1 MKKLALLGASGHGK
15 VVADMAEDLGW
26 KEIYFFDDAWPEIR
40 ENSHWQ
46 VAGDTSAL
54 LSRIHEFDGII
65 VTIGDCF
72 IRWSK
77 QLQLQNAGATLV
89 SLVHPQAV
97 ISKYAELGVGSVVMA
112 GGVINADAS
121 VGNACIINTGSTV
134 DHDCVLGNGVHV
146 SPGAHLSGDVTVG
159 ECTWIGVGVSIRQG
173 VTIGSSVVIGAGA
186 TVVKDLGSNSIA
198 YGNPAIARPL
208 NPSRS

>member
-26 KEIYFFDDAWPEIR
+26 KEIYFFDDAWPETS
-40 ENSHWQ
+40 ENPHWRI
-46 VAGDTSAL
+46 VGDTSAL
-54 LSRIHEFDGII
+54 LSRIKEFDGII

-77 QLQLQNAGATLV
+77 QLQLQNSGATLE

-97 ISKYAELGVGSVVMA
+97 ISKYAKLGVGSVVMA
-112 GGVINADAS
+112 GAVINADAS
-121 VGNACIINTGSTV
+121 VGDACIINTGSTV
-134 DHDCVLGNGVHV
+134 DHDCVLGNSVHV

-173 VTIGSSVVIGAGA
+173 ITIGSSVVIGAGSV
-186 TVVKDLGSNSIA
+186 VVKDLSNNLIT

-208 NPSRS
+208 NTSRS

>member
-1 MKKLALLGASGHGK
+1 MRNLALLGASGHGK

-26 KEIYFFDDAWPEIR
+26 KEIHFFDDAWPEIT

-46 VAGDTSAL
+46 VAGDTSVL

-65 VTIGDCF
+65 VTIGDCL

-77 QLQLQNAGATLV
+77 QLQLQNSGATLV

-97 ISKYAELGVGSVVMA
+97 ISKYAELGIGSVVMPGA
-112 GGVINADAS
+112 VINADAS
-121 VGNACIINTGSTV
+121 VGKACIINTGATV
-134 DHDCVLGNGVHV
+134 DHDCILGDGVHV

-159 ECTWIGVGVSIRQG
+159 ECTWIGVGSSIRQG
-173 VTIGSSVVIGAGA
+173 ITIGSSVVIGAGA
-186 TVVKDLGSNSIA
+186 TVVKNLSSNLIA
-198 YGNPAIARPL
+198 YGNPAIARLP